1 MKIPWLRQRGHQS
14 VPNVAQP
21 METGKMEAGD
31 THMSTTV
38 NTASDTQFIHVVKG
52 SGAAQGMTITGKKR
66 LLAGPPAAKDV
77 PLIIALP
84 GGTYTSTYFD
94 IPGYSLLD
102 RAMTLGIPII
112 ALDRPGYAGSTPLA
126 AEGSIIL
133 KNADVL
139 DQVIGELWE
148 AWGTN
153 TSGVFLIGHSIGGA
167 IVTAIAAHH
176 PSWPLLGMAVSGC
189 LLQVPSDS
197 RDQWSTLPTIPM
209 IDLPVAMKDQVMFGP
224 DWTYDAGMPQNSH
237 PANAPVP
244 RAELIDITTS
254 WIARVRS
261 EAAKITV
268 PVHSRQAEFDHLWV
282 TDAQQV
288 RDFGAAFAAS
298 PRVDAQLVP
307 SAGHC
312 IDFHRAGAGFQLSQ
326 LGFAL
331 ECCITKTS

>member
-1 MKIPWLRQRGHQS
+1 
-14 VPNVAQP
+14 
-21 METGKMEAGD
+21 
-31 THMSTTV
+31 MSTT
-38 NTASDTQFIHVVKG
+38 ASDQRFTHIVTG
-52 SGAAQGMTITGKKR
+52 SGAAQGMSITGKKR
-66 LLAGPPAAKDV
+66 SLAGSPVAQDV

-102 RAMTLGIPII
+102 RAAALGIPIV

-126 AEGSIIL
+126 PEESTIL
-133 KNADVL
+133 KNAAVL

-148 AWGTN
+148 AWGTGA
-153 TSGVFLIGHSIGGA
+153 SGVFLIGHSIGGA
-167 IVTAIAAHH
+167 IVTAIAAQR

-189 LLQVPSDS
+189 LLQVPTDS
-197 RDQWSTLPTIPM
+197 RNQWSALPAISM
-209 IDLPVAMKDQVMFGP
+209 IDLPVDMKDQVMFGP
-224 DWTYDAGMPQNSH
+224 EWTYDHGMPQMSH

-244 RAELIDITTS
+244 RAELIDITTT

-261 EAAKITV
+261 EAAKVTV
-268 PVHSRQAEFDHLWV
+268 PVHCRQGEFDHLWI

-288 RDFGAAFAAS
+288 RDFGAAFTAS

-331 ECCITKTS
+331 QCCVNEA

>member
-1 MKIPWLRQRGHQS
+1 
-14 VPNVAQP
+14 
-21 METGKMEAGD
+21 
-31 THMSTTV
+31 MSTAA
-38 NTASDTQFIHVVKG
+38 NDAQFTYIVKG
-52 SGAAQGMTITGKKR
+52 SGVAQGMTITGKKR
-66 LLAGPPAAKDV
+66 LLAGSPIANDV
-77 PLIIALP
+77 PLIVALH

-102 RAMTLGIPII
+102 RAAVLGIPIV
-112 ALDRPGYAGSTPLA
+112 ALDRPSYGGSTPLDP
-126 AEGSIIL
+126 EESTIL

-139 DQVIGELWE
+139 DQVIGEVWE
-148 AWGTN
+148 AWGTG

-167 IVTAIAAHH
+167 IVTAITAQH

-189 LLQVPSDS
+189 LLQVPTDS
-197 RDQWSTLPTIPM
+197 RDQWSALPAIPM
-209 IDLPVAMKDQVMFGP
+209 IDLPVPMKDQVMFGP
-224 DWTYDAGMPQNSH
+224 EWTYDAGMPAKSY
-237 PANAPVP
+237 PSNAPVP
-244 RAELIDITTS
+244 RAELIDITTT
-254 WIARVRS
+254 WIARLHS

-268 PVHSRQAEFDHLWV
+268 PVHSRQGEFDHLWV

-288 RDFGAAFAAS
+288 HDFGAAFTAS

-331 ECCITKTS
+331 QCCVRKA

>member
-1 MKIPWLRQRGHQS
+1 MKIPWLRQRGRQSGQS
-14 VPNVAQP
+14 VARPT
-21 METGKMEAGD
+21 EIGD
-31 THMSTTV
+31 TTM
-38 NTASDTQFIHVVKG
+38 NTDATDTQFTHVVTG
-52 SGAAQGMTITGKKR
+52 SGAAQGMTITGKR
-66 LLAGPPAAKDV
+66 HLLTRPPAPTDV

-102 RAMTLGIPII
+102 RAAVLGIPIA
-112 ALDRPGYAGSTPLA
+112 ALDRPGYGGSTPLA
-126 AEGSIIL
+126 PEDSTIS

-148 AWGTN
+148 AWGAG

-167 IVTAIAAHH
+167 IVTQIAANH
-176 PSWPLLGMAVSGC
+176 PAWPLLGMAVSGC

-197 RDQWSTLPTIPM
+197 RNQWSALPAIPM

-224 DWTYDAGMPQNSH
+224 DWTYDTGMPQNSH

-244 RAELIDITTS
+244 RAELIDITTT

-288 RDFGAAFAAS
+288 HDFGAAFTAS
-298 PRVDAQLVP
+298 PRVDAQLVA

-312 IDFHRAGAGFQLSQ
+312 IDFHRPGAGFQLSQ

-331 ECCITKTS
+331 QCCVNNAS